1 MDITSVHFI
10 CAVPHKQNE
19 NSREP
24 YRVTHELCEFKLGLG
39 PCGRIVTKLTIT
51 QDSHLMAITQVS
63 IPGKTFEEALKTMD
77 PPLEIKV
84 FTYKQTD
91 ILGRT
96 NATLLLP

>member
-10 CAVPHKQNE
+10 CAVPHKQND

-39 PCGRIVTKLTIT
+39 PCGRVVTKLTIS
-51 QDSHLMAITQVS
+51 QDSHLLIITQVS
-63 IPGKTFEEALKTMD
+63 ISGNSQENTEGPSSN
-77 PPLEIKV
+77 LEVKV

>member
-10 CAVPHKQNE
+10 CAVPHKQND

-24 YRVTHELCEFKLGLG
+24 YQVTHELCEFKLGLG
-39 PCGRIVTKLTIT
+39 PCGRIVTKLTIS
-51 QDSHLMAITQVS
+51 QDSHLLIITQVS
-63 IPGKTFEEALKTMD
+63 ISGNSQENAEGPSSH
-77 PPLEIKV
+77 LEVKV